1 MTSSGRVD
9 GPLLFDVSL
18 KKKHAYWAIV
28 DPLQLPGADLSTT
41 MTAAPTTVA
50 AGQGVTYTI
59 TVTNNADTDTASF
72 KPTDDD
78 LPAAAVSLTTAVPA
92 HTALQALVVPAG
104 WTCAAP
110 PTGGVGPVQCTIATL
125 PAGASATF
133 TLTVA
138 MADCAAANGLA
149 IAASANVTSTT
160 ADPNPAPNNAA
171 SAAVSVSNSVPVIT
185 AAGPLDTTV
194 ECATSFVDP
203 GATAT
208 DACEGP
214 VAVTTTGTV
223 DVSQVATYA
232 IRYDAV
238 DQAGGHA
245 TPVTRTVHVT
255 DTIAPVVSVVGANPA
270 AVECAT
276 AFMDPGA
283 TATDSCAGPLAAV
296 ATGAVDVNMP
306 GTTGI
311 AYTATD
317 PSGNTGVAS
326 RMVTVADTTA
336 PAIDVIDLTI
346 LGPHLKI
353 VVEDQTITINGHR
366 SSRHSCGRYRHD
378 DHDIDLDGGTIR
390 INGRRVPT
398 DGRTVVL
405 LPANHERR
413 TFTIADVVSRV
424 TDSCDATLGIADAVI
439 TQVTSDEPE
448 DARGRSNGRGGGG
461 GDGHTEDDIVIA
473 ADCRST
479 KLRMERQGGGNG
491 RVYTIALAVRDGA
504 GNRSATTVQ
513 VMVPA
518 NGSVSAVDDGP
529 QYAVTC
535 P

>member
-1 MTSSGRVD
+1 
-9 GPLLFDVSL
+9 
-18 KKKHAYWAIV
+18 
-28 DPLQLPGADLSTT
+28 
-41 MTAAPTTVA
+41 
-50 AGQGVTYTI
+50 
-59 TVTNNADTDTASF
+59 
-72 KPTDDD
+72 
-78 LPAAAVSLTTAVPA
+78 
-92 HTALQALVVPAG
+92 
-104 WTCAAP
+104 
-110 PTGGVGPVQCTIATL
+110 
-125 PAGASATF
+125 
-133 TLTVA
+133 
-138 MADCAAANGLA
+138 
-149 IAASANVTSTT
+149 
-160 ADPNPAPNNAA
+160 
-171 SAAVSVSNSVPVIT
+171 VSVSNTVPVIT
-185 AAGPLDTTV
+185 AAGALDTTV

-203 GATAT
+203 GATAM

-214 VAVTTTGTV
+214 VAVTTTGAV
-223 DVSQVATYA
+223 DVGQVATYA

-238 DQAGGHA
+238 DQAGGRA

-283 TATDSCAGPLAAV
+283 TATDSCAGALAAV

-306 GTTGI
+306 GIYGI
-311 AYTATD
+311 TYAATD
-317 PSGNTGVAS
+317 PSGNTGMAS
-326 RMVTVADTTA
+326 RTVTVADTTA
-336 PAIDVIDLTI
+336 PTIDVVDLTI

-378 DHDIDLDGGTIR
+378 DQDIDLDGGTIR

-413 TFTIADVVSRV
+413 TFSIADLVSRV
-424 TDSCDATLGIADAVI
+424 TDSCDATLGLADAVI
-439 TQVTSDEPE
+439 TRVTSDEPE
-448 DARGRSNGRGGGG
+448 DARGRHGG

-473 ADCRST
+473 AGCQST

-491 RVYTIALAVRDGA
+491 RVYTIALAVRDSA
-504 GNRSATTVQ
+504 GNPSTATVQ

-518 NGSVSAVDDGP
+518 DGSVSAVDDGP
-529 QYAVTC
+529 RYAVTC